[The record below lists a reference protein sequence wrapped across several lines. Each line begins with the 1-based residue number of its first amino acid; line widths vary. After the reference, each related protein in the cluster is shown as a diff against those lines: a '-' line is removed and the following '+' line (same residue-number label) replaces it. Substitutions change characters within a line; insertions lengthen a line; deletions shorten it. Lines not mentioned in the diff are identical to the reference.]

1 MTALTHTDEVLEA
14 LSFPE
19 RWHPVSQTAPLA
31 RSPRTRQMRI
41 LSEASIDHIHFSG
54 DFPSIYFKSVNN
66 FDEQTLLEIC
76 AIHKKIWNERKA
88 SFFYVTSPAEL
99 RIYNCF
105 AEPVNPQR
113 IHEFDKVQLFS
124 YRIGEDERKL
134 ERLVQVFS
142 RSAIDSGTFWNECDV
157 SEKMNSDK
165 RVDKALM
172 RNLKAIRTELQAG
185 GLKIDIIHDLLLRSL
200 FILYLEDRKATTTDF
215 YAKYLKGA
223 GSYFNI
229 LENIEATYALFE
241 KLEVSFN
248 GNLCPVTPAE
258 RRHVKLKHLKLI
270 KECFWSHERS
280 GKSQIQLFNWKIF
293 DFSVIRIELI
303 SEIYEEFL
311 STEQGEDDTRKKGAY
326 YTPHSLV
333 DFILNEKLPWADDD
347 NQNHSMK
354 ILDPTCGSGIFLV
367 ESFKRLVDRWKY
379 ANQKEDIDFDTLKK
393 LLLDSVYGIEIN
405 PDAIKVT
412 AFSLYLAMLD
422 FLNPRTLWQ
431 NKKFP
436 YLIYD
441 PEMDD
446 TRRGKNL
453 FRMSSLESGPFDKLK
468 FDLVVGNPPFKRG
481 SLDAADK
488 EYLSEL
494 GFAQEYVLAFLHKA
508 TRFCEDGKIALVS
521 SSKILFNNTSGYSR
535 FRNFLFNENYVE
547 AIFNFSAL
555 RKTKKEYGGN
565 LFASAVGPACVI
577 FYQKT
582 IPKNISTKL
591 LYCSPKSLLKN
602 RLIDG
607 VAIDVSDMKYIP
619 RTEASNPNSKIW
631 KIAMWGNERDHLLVN
646 RLSKLPLLKDSLQ
659 TKEREGWAIGVGF
672 ETSEPADK
680 PDNTI
685 KKLPHI
691 DASNVERF
699 YSGKEKT
706 VSITTSKFYR
716 LGEKGAYIAPHILIK
731 EGQSNKRFCSSYLD
745 YDCSFRKTVFGIA
758 SKDATLLKALTAYLN
773 SSFSSYF
780 LFLTATTWGVERER
794 VMPNEILYLPALPF
808 MISEDV
814 VKLLAQKVDEITKI
828 KKSTFMNTDDQVHEV
843 EKKIDDLILKALDIS
858 SAEKTSI
865 TDTLDF
871 SLDLFQEGDNSEAY
885 KPASPKCIERYA
897 KQLCDSLSNFLKDST
912 ITPSVRIY
920 DLPQRSPL
928 RLIALTLST
937 LPNDAAQIERIE
949 HNTAV
954 NDLLRKIDDYTYE
967 KHSESIY
974 FRKTIRYFDGDTIFL
989 VKPNEMRF
997 WSKSAAANDANEL
1010 TFEILKSPA

>member
-1 MTALTHTDEVLEA
+1 MTLLKHTNEVLEA
-14 LSFPE
+14 LSFTE
-19 RWHPVSQTAPLA
+19 RWHPVSQATPLS
-31 RSPRTRQMRI
+31 RSVRTRQMKI
-41 LSEASIDHIHFSG
+41 LAETSVDYVHFSG
-54 DFPSIYFKSVNN
+54 DFPSIYFKSVSN
-66 FDEQTLLEIC
+66 FEEQTLLEVC
-76 AIHKKIWNERKA
+76 DIHKKIWNERKA
-88 SFFYVTSPAEL
+88 SFFYVTSPVEL

-105 AEPVNPQR
+105 AEPVNPKRLQDLDE
-113 IHEFDKVQLFS
+113 IQLFA

-134 ERLVQVFS
+134 ERLIQVFS
-142 RSAIDSGTFWNECDV
+142 RPSIDSGTFWDERDI
-157 SEKMNSDK
+157 SEKMNLDR

-172 RNLKAIRTELQAG
+172 RNLKSIRVELQAA
-185 GLKIDIIHDLLLRSL
+185 GLKIDVIHDLLLRSL
-200 FILYLEDRKATTTDF
+200 FILYLEDRKATTPDF
-215 YAKYLKGA
+215 YGKYLKGA
-223 GSYFNI
+223 ESYFDI
-229 LENIEATYALFE
+229 LENTEATYALFE

-258 RRHVKLKHLKLI
+258 QRHVKSKHLKLI
-270 KECFWSHERS
+270 KECFWSHERVS
-280 GKSQIQLFNWKIF
+280 KGQVQLFNWKIF

-311 STEQGEDDTRKKGAY
+311 STEQGEDNTRKKGAY

-333 DFILNEKLPWADDD
+333 DFILNERLPWADDR
-347 NQNHSMK
+347 NQNYALK
-354 ILDPTCGSGIFLV
+354 VLDPTCGSGIFLV

-393 LLLDSVYGIEIN
+393 LVLDSVYGIEIN
-405 PDAIKVT
+405 ADAIKVT

-422 FLNPRTLWQ
+422 YLNPRTLWQ

-441 PEMDD
+441 PETED

-453 FRMSSLESGPFDKLK
+453 FRMNSLDSGPFDKLK

-508 TRFCEDGKIALVS
+508 TKFCEAGKIALVS
-521 SSKILFNNTSGYSR
+521 SSKILFNNTSGYGR

-577 FYQKT
+577 FYQKP
-582 IPKNISTKL
+582 IPENISKKL

-607 VAIDVSDMKYIP
+607 VAIDVSDIKYIP
-619 RTEASNPNSKIW
+619 RAEAANPNSKIW
-631 KIAMWGNERDHLLVN
+631 KVAMWGDERDHLLIS
-646 RLSKLPLLKDSLQ
+646 RLSSLPLLKESLN
-659 TKEREGWAIGVGF
+659 TKEKEGWSMGVGF
-672 ETSEPADK
+672 ETSAPSDK
-680 PDNTI
+680 LDNSI

-691 DASNVERF
+691 DATNVERF
-699 YSGKEKT
+699 YSAKEKT
-706 VSITTSKFYR
+706 VSISTTKFYR

-745 YDCSFRKTVFGIA
+745 YDCSFRKTVFGIS

-780 LFLTATTWGVERER
+780 LFLTATTWGIERER
-794 VMPNEILYLPALPF
+794 VKPNEIFYLPALPF
-808 MISEDV
+808 MTSDDT

-828 KKSTFMNTDDQVHEV
+828 KKGTFMNTVEQVREV
-843 EKKIDDLILKALDIS
+843 EKKIDDVILKALDIS
-858 SAEKTSI
+858 STEKTSI

-871 SLDLFQEGDNSEAY
+871 ALDLFQEGENSEAY
-885 KPASPKCIERYA
+885 KPASAKYMERYS
-897 KQLCDSLSNFLKDST
+897 KQLCDCLNNFLNDST
-912 ITPSVRIY
+912 LVPSVRIY
-920 DLPQRSPL
+920 DLPNRSPL
-928 RLIALTLST
+928 RLVALMLST
-937 LPNDAAQIERIE
+937 LPNATEKIERVD
-949 HNTAV
+949 HASTV
-954 NDLLRKIDDYTYE
+954 NALLKKIDDHTYE
-967 KHSESIY
+967 RHSESIY
-974 FRKTIRYFDGDTIFL
+974 FRKTVRYFDGDTIFL

-997 WSKSAAANDANEL
+997 WSRSAAANDANEL
-1010 TFEILKSPA
+1010 TFEILNAPA